1 MARSRSTRFRRLGV
15 DVWVRRGASAV
26 AEPQPTT
33 ESPPV
38 ASPPSRAPSRPPR
51 REAVQEARRESAAEE
66 RAITP
71 SHAVPQ
77 APRAATRHVAR
88 DAARSQGTV
97 ATPFHIRC
105 FHFGDVFA
113 AVGEDAWS
121 QRRLLLD
128 VALALN
134 GFRPAE
140 RQDVLFSWPQ
150 PGADPN
156 GGDRAFRAF
165 FAHRVPSEGVALI
178 SGALVPGL
186 LGRAAP
192 SDSSWLEDRGDDP
205 PALYVAPR
213 TLDAKAKRALWTLA
227 KRLA

>member
-1 MARSRSTRFRRLGV
+1 M
-15 DVWVRRGASAV
+15 
-26 AEPQPTT
+26 
-33 ESPPV
+33 
-38 ASPPSRAPSRPPR
+38 
-51 REAVQEARRESAAEE
+51 QEARRESAAEE
-66 RAITP
+66 RAIAA

-77 APRAATRHVAR
+77 APRAATKHMAR
-88 DAARSQGTV
+88 DAGRSQGTV

-113 AVGEDAWS
+113 AVGEDAWP

-134 GFRPAE
+134 GFRTAE

-186 LGRAAP
+186 LGSAAP
-192 SDSSWLEDRGDDP
+192 SASGWLENRGDDP

-213 TLDAKAKRALWTLA
+213 TLDAKAKRALWALA
-227 KRLA
+227 KRSA

>member
-1 MARSRSTRFRRLGV
+1 M
-15 DVWVRRGASAV
+15 
-26 AEPQPTT
+26 
-33 ESPPV
+33 
-38 ASPPSRAPSRPPR
+38 
-51 REAVQEARRESAAEE
+51 
-66 RAITP
+66 
-71 SHAVPQ
+71 PQ
-77 APRAATRHVAR
+77 APRAATKHRAG
-88 DAARSQGTV
+88 APARSQKTPLP
-97 ATPFHIRC
+97 APFHIRC

-113 AVGEDAWS
+113 AVGEDAWA

-134 GFRPAE
+134 GFRTAE

-178 SGALVPGL
+178 SGALVPSL

-192 SDSSWLEDRGDDP
+192 SASGWLEDRGDDP

>member
-33 ESPPV
+33 ESSPV

-66 RAITP
+66 RAITR
-71 SHAVPQ
+71 SHTPPQ

-113 AVGEDAWS
+113 AVGEDAWP

-192 SDSSWLEDRGDDP
+192 SDSGWLENRGDDP